1 MKSIGAAAAALGLAI
16 AVWLICRDRP
26 EAILALL
33 REAGG
38 GLLIAAAAHGL
49 PMLANAADWR
59 LLLRPTRRPPL
70 VTMLK
75 LVLIRESING
85 LLPVARIGGEVVSFR
100 LLRGLR
106 IGPSAAIASL
116 VVDMQ
121 LTLISQVV
129 FALLA
134 CAWLLH
140 GNGAGSG
147 DTFRQILAGLALAV
161 PVLALFA
168 AVQHARPFRR
178 LAGMLNRV
186 TSGGF
191 VERIG
196 ASAARID
203 LAVMLLWRNTG
214 MVLRYLL
221 IWQTLQFMGF
231 SLEIWLALHALG
243 AQAGF
248 VDAMAIEA
256 LIQFLSSMAFLVPA
270 GIGIQ
275 EGGFVVI
282 GGLFGLDP
290 ALCLA
295 LAGARRLRDLL
306 FYLPGLALWQL
317 AEWRAA
323 PSASMR
329 ARRPGV
335 EDRRQ
340 HHDLGIRQVSIGRG
354 HRQAL
359 LDGPLA
365 QLGIVDLSE
374 QRLERGRVENGRE
387 GAGRSLAERLVLA
400 QGLHDALEFGRAEP
414 ELAGNAQRLDHLFL
428 ATIDMT
434 VRYQHQ
440 RHDAGCRL
448 GAVAGIASHAADSF
462 AVDAAS

>member
-1 MKSIGAAAAALGLAI
+1 MKSIGAVAAALGLAI

-59 LLLRPTRRPPL
+59 LLLRPTHRPPL

-243 AQAGF
+243 ARAGF

-290 ALCLA
+290 SLCLA

-317 AEWRAA
+317 AEWRAR
-323 PSASMR
+323 R
-329 ARRPGV
+329 ARAAEASRP
-335 EDRRQ
+335 
-340 HHDLGIRQVSIGRG
+340 
-354 HRQAL
+354 A
-359 LDGPLA
+359 
-365 QLGIVDLSE
+365 
-374 QRLERGRVENGRE
+374 
-387 GAGRSLAERLVLA
+387 
-400 QGLHDALEFGRAEP
+400 
-414 ELAGNAQRLDHLFL
+414 
-428 ATIDMT
+428 
-434 VRYQHQ
+434 
-440 RHDAGCRL
+440 
-448 GAVAGIASHAADSF
+448 
-462 AVDAAS
+462 

>member
-1 MKSIGAAAAALGLAI
+1 MKSIGAVAAALGLAI
-16 AVWLICRDRP
+16 AVWLIYRDRP

-33 REAGG
+33 REAGS

-147 DTFRQILAGLALAV
+147 DTFRQILTGLALAV

-248 VDAMAIEA
+248 VDTMAIEA

-306 FYLPGLALWQL
+306 FYLPGLAVWQRT
-317 AEWRAA
+317 EWRAR
-323 PSASMR
+323 R
-329 ARRPGV
+329 ARVAEASRP
-335 EDRRQ
+335 
-340 HHDLGIRQVSIGRG
+340 
-354 HRQAL
+354 A
-359 LDGPLA
+359 
-365 QLGIVDLSE
+365 
-374 QRLERGRVENGRE
+374 
-387 GAGRSLAERLVLA
+387 
-400 QGLHDALEFGRAEP
+400 
-414 ELAGNAQRLDHLFL
+414 
-428 ATIDMT
+428 
-434 VRYQHQ
+434 
-440 RHDAGCRL
+440 
-448 GAVAGIASHAADSF
+448 
-462 AVDAAS
+462 